1 MSPVPGPHLSADDF
15 DAWMSG
21 TLAPDT
27 REHLDHCPEC
37 RDRAEAEREIVGLLG
52 ALPLMNPS
60 PGFSDRVMLSI
71 SLPDPFSLR
80 SLASMVRGFF
90 ATPRAAAFATT
101 MAVLL
106 VGSMTAS
113 IVWSLGHQETL
124 AALGSWM
131 IAETWQTGWVALRG
145 LASNVMEQPWY
156 STIRDSLEHPARWGA
171 VSAVGML
178 AYILGLVAL
187 RRLLALPA
195 REVAHANS

>member
-1 MSPVPGPHLSADDF
+1 MTPVPGPHLSADDF

-21 TLAPDT
+21 ALAPDK
-27 REHLDHCPEC
+27 REHLDHCAEC
-37 RDRAEAEREIVGLLG
+37 REHAEADREIVNLLG
-52 ALPLMNPS
+52 SLPLVDPS
-60 PGFSDRVMLSI
+60 FGFADRVMLAV

-80 SLASMVRGFF
+80 SVAGIVRGLF

-101 MAVLL
+101 VVVLL

-124 AALGSWM
+124 AALGSWAM
-131 IAETWQTGWVALRG
+131 AEAWQTGWVALRG
-145 LASNVMEQPWY
+145 LASNLMEQPWY
-156 STIRDSLEHPARWGA
+156 AAIRDSLEHPARWGIIS
-171 VSAVGML
+171 SAASF